1 MQEKVT
7 ILAPITLAAGR
18 TEAELLS
25 ASNQF
30 QDVFVSK
37 YDGVLR
43 RELIKTGENR
53 YMDIVQFRSQEDA
66 ERVIEA
72 EATSEDCAAFF
83 SLMDLSDMDENLDFH
98 RSLATYDQKS

>member
-7 ILAPITLAAGR
+7 VLAPIKLATGK

-30 QDVFVSK
+30 QDIFVAK

-43 RELIKTGENR
+43 RELIKTGENT

-66 ERVIEA
+66 EQVIKA
-72 EATSEDCAAFF
+72 EATSADCAAFF
-83 SLMDLSDMDENLDFH
+83 SLMNLSDMDENIEFH
-98 RSLATYDQKS
+98 RSLATYYKKS